1 MSSSPFDLPYDLDIA
16 WCPGCGNFAII
27 KILKQALEN
36 AGIEPRKLVLVSGI
50 GQAAKMPQ
58 YLQCHYFNGLH
69 GRSLPVATAVKAC
82 NPALCVIAESGDGC
96 TYGEG
101 GNHFLHTIRR
111 NPDIVNLVHNNM
123 IYGLTK
129 GQGAPT
135 TMQGMKT
142 SIQLKGYALEP
153 FNPLAA
159 ALAMGAGFVA
169 RVSSGDAAQATT
181 VIEQALDY
189 PGYALVDIF
198 HPCISFNKLNTF
210 RWYREHTDSL
220 EDHDETDLE
229 SAMTRAMQT
238 EPYLLGVFYRQTKPT
253 FRERSHAYDTDD
265 SPLCRRDVDPAKL
278 ADLLG
283 NYRIPTG

>member
-1 MSSSPFDLPYDLDIA
+1 MTQSPFDLPYPVDMA
-16 WCPGCGNFAII
+16 WCPGCGNFAIR
-27 KILKQALEN
+27 KILKQVLEKT
-36 AGIEPRKLVLVSGI
+36 GIDPRKLVLVSGI

-82 NPALCVIAESGDGC
+82 NPELQVIAESGDGC

-129 GQGAPT
+129 GQAAPT
-135 TMQGMKT
+135 TLRGMKT
-142 SIQLKGYALEP
+142 SLQLKGYALEP
-153 FNPLAA
+153 FNPLSA

-169 RVSSGDAAQATT
+169 RVSSGDAALAAD

-189 PGYALVDIF
+189 PGYALVDIL
-198 HPCISFNKLNTF
+198 HPCVSFNKLNTVK
-210 RWYREHTDSL
+210 WYREHTAPL
-220 EDHDETDLE
+220 EDHDPTDLE
-229 SAMTRAMQT
+229 AAMSRALQT
-238 EPYLLGVFYRQTKPT
+238 EPYGLGIFYRHIKPT
-253 FRERSHAYDTDD
+253 FRERSHAYDADPR
-265 SPLCRRDVDPAKL
+265 PLSGRDTDPAKIS
-278 ADLLG
+278 ALLDSF
-283 NYRIPTG
+283 R